1 VTEFHLETSLDG
13 HPYCIKLTIMV
24 TFRERLSKSGVMDE
38 GWSSFNEMID
48 NYGLKSGREYES
60 RNAYF
65 PNKIQV
71 IKKKL
76 ATRIRSKNDS

>member
-1 VTEFHLETSLDG
+1 
-13 HPYCIKLTIMV
+13 
-24 TFRERLSKSGVMDE
+24 
-38 GWSSFNEMID
+38 MID

-71 IKKKL
+71 IKKNSPRGLEAKL
-76 ATRIRSKNDS
+76 LKNEKSEIFLNSHASIENKRKLRFLTYLKVRKV